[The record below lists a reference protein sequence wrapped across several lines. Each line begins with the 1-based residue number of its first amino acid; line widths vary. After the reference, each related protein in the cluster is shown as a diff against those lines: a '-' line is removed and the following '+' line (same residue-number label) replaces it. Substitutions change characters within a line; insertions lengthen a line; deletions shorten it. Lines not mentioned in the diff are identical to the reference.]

1 MESDRSNARPRR
13 IDAAAK
19 AKFLAA
25 LRRGARLL
33 VAAREAGF
41 SLAGFYMARH
51 KDPAFA
57 ADWVEA
63 LAASVAEG
71 RRSRARP
78 AYRTGPK
85 GSSGDS

>member
-1 MESDRSNARPRR
+1 MESDRSNTPSRR
-13 IDAAAK
+13 IDSAAK
-19 AKFLAA
+19 ATFLAA

-57 ADWVEA
+57 AEWVEA

-71 RRSRARP
+71 RRTRARP
-78 AYRTGPK
+78 AYRTVPK
-85 GSSGDS
+85 DSGDS